1 MMRLIKKDYFII
13 LILLSSHL
21 LFISL
26 LINVFYPIK
35 YEGLNFFFSEL
46 LSKPFSI
53 SLPLILLCD
62 LGIFYLML
70 LISKKVFIGR
80 SYLLVLL
87 IYSISPWSMY
97 LVAAQSF
104 YVFLLF
110 FLMLF
115 AYTIFLLKENKKIF
129 GNILLVSSII
139 IICYSSFILFIVL
152 PLLITTILVTRI
164 INFRLIKKSL
174 IFSCIALIPL
184 IILMF
189 NNQEGVYNISKNQ
202 IKILDNPG
210 LINSVDMFL
219 GEARSVGYGNLA
231 RLTENK
237 YVYLSKYLLLKLM
250 KNTSPVTFFTQQEK
264 LLNFSFTP
272 PILFGFLLPFLFG
285 TYLLF
290 ISRDLRKYLI
300 LFVILII
307 PSFLSSALVD
317 LNRLLV
323 IEPLIIFTITY
334 GLIKFKE
341 SKNIILSR
349 YLLFIVFFIVFI
361 QYWVTLSDI
370 VIREYQRYG
379 RVYQDSFK
387 TGKQ

>member
-1 MMRLIKKDYFII
+1 MMRLINKDYLII

-115 AYTIFLLKENKKIF
+115 AYSILLLKENKKIF
-129 GNILLVSSII
+129 GNMLFILSTI

-202 IKILDNPG
+202 INIIDNPG

-219 GEARSVGYGNLA
+219 GEARSAGYGNLA

-264 LLNFSFTP
+264 LLNFSFSP
-272 PILFGFLLPFLFG
+272 PILFGFLIPFLFG
-285 TYLLF
+285 IYLLF
-290 ISRDLRKYLI
+290 TSRDLRKYLI

-307 PSFLSSALVD
+307 PSFLSSSLVD
-317 LNRLLV
+317 LNRLLI

-341 SKNIILSR
+341 GKNIILSR
-349 YLLFIVFFIVFI
+349 NLLFIVFFIVFI